1 MKDDKKI
8 CKLEY
13 LDTTHL
19 ETNDSEESSE
29 GNEEQ
34 A

>member
-19 ETNDSEESSE
+19 ETNDSEEFS
-29 GNEEQ
+29 EEQ